1 MTACKS
7 VEPNELTKSSIVGV
21 AEGDGDGVVNDFD
34 EVGDRPGKAG
44 VDEAGEGDWVRRFAA
59 KIHRKNSP
67 TKSSD
72 HANSSMLSVTAV
84 IISRRKWQFEMNTRH
99 GFVRARAGSDCRSQ
113 RGDCE
118 H

>member
-44 VDEAGEGDWVRRFAA
+44 VDEAGEGDWARRFAA
-59 KIHRKNSP
+59 KIDIVKFANKNR
-67 TKSSD
+67 
-72 HANSSMLSVTAV
+72 V
-84 IISRRKWQFEMNTRH
+84 ITLIRRCYQ
-99 GFVRARAGSDCRSQ
+99 
-113 RGDCE
+113 
-118 H
+118 